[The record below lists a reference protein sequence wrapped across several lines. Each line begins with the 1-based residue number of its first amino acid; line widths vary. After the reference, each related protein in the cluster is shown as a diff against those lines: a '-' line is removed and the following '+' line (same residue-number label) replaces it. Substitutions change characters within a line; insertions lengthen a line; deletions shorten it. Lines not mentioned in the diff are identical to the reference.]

1 MKGDRGMYANKQKIK
16 RIFRIGLL
24 IGVLAAAQVLW
35 GGIVQAS
42 DLVEAYQLTKIK
54 SYEELVKVLKENHV
68 ITKDSRYLYRYNT
81 EDVSSLPSTSSTES
95 KSAEGSLDAISYSA
109 TNIQVERVDEADTL
123 KNDSRFIYQKIGND
137 KIAIVDTK
145 QQLKTVSIIE
155 AKKESN
161 IAFDTMFLDNNT
173 LIVVGKRQQ
182 IKKVFPIEP
191 TITNVMKN
199 TYYRDTYKSFSTLQV
214 YDLSDKRAPKL
225 IREIEAEGNLIA
237 VRKIDQTVYML
248 TNKVN
253 NHVLE
258 DNFIEEDILPLY
270 KDSLVSDAVKTI
282 VPENIWYQPWKRA
295 QGFTLITAL
304 QLDEKIPVEVQGV
317 LGATDEIYMNE
328 KALYLTSSSYSYSSS
343 TTTIISK
350 YNIDKQKVTYAV
362 SGHVKGSLLNQF
374 SMDEYNGNF
383 RIAVTDYFTNTSAVY
398 VLNNQLKTL
407 GQLENLAP
415 GERIYSVRFTG
426 EKGYVVT
433 FKQVDPL
440 FVIDLS
446 NAKAPQVLGELKVP
460 GFSQYLHPIT
470 DELMVGIGRSTAD
483 IIRRDENGK
492 EIVTGVIAAGIKLS
506 LFDVKDPTCP
516 KEINHIIL
524 GTNGSYT
531 GAAENHKMVT
541 VHNEKQLLAIPVF
554 IHYNQADNIK
564 DFEGAYVF
572 GIKNGKLVG
581 TAKLGKIGSPYS
593 YYNSTDRVCYI
604 GDKLYFL
611 YDNKINEYEIDTFSR
626 IQTVSL
632 N

>member
-1 MKGDRGMYANKQKIK
+1 MYANKQKIK